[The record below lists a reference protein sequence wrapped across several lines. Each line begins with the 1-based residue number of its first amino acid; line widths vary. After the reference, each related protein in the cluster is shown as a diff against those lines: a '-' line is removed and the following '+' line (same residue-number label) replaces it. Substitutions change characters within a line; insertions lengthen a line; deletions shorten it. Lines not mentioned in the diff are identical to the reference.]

1 MSPATVAEMIDGLD
15 AAFPGMR
22 DRICDSRPAIRRH
35 MSIFAGGERAS
46 LDKPLSAGDEVF
58 VLTVISGGRGG
69 LYFVP

>member
-1 MSPATVAEMIDGLD
+1 
-15 AAFPGMR
+15 
-22 DRICDSRPAIRRH
+22 